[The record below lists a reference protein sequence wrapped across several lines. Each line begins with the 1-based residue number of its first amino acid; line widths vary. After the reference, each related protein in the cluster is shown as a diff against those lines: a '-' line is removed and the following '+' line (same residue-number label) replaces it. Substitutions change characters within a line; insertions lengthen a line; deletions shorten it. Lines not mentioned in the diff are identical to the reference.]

1 MVCPIDGDVP
11 LVLLCAMAT
20 GAPIKIRS
28 TIEMLVVFT
37 LLLLFHKFLPP
48 QLTAPVDSDAPR
60 RNNPAHDSA
69 FPAALHVG
77 RQKNF
82 QAVDSWGRPAL
93 CRLRREYPA
102 RIRAGKARIPCP
114 LASAST
120 VGHVPASCANARFPA
135 QDRRGA
141 GSRA

>member
-1 MVCPIDGDVP
+1 MVCPIDGEVP
-11 LVLLCAMAT
+11 LVLLCATAT
-20 GAPIKIRS
+20 GAPIKTRS
-28 TIEMLVVFT
+28 TIEMIVVFM
-37 LLLLFHKFLPP
+37 LLLPLTRFLSP
-48 QLTAPVDSDAPR
+48 QPTVLVDSDAPR

-69 FPAALHVG
+69 FRPALHVG
-77 RQKNF
+77 LQKNF
-82 QAVDSWGRPAL
+82 RPVDSWGRPAT

-114 LASAST
+114 LAPAST
-120 VGHVPASCANARFPA
+120 VGHAPTSCANARFPA